1 MDVALDHEAE
11 VPFGADKLLREVHH
25 VYLRTVIMIVV
36 LSILH

>member
-25 VYLRTVIMIVV
+25 VYLRTVID
-36 LSILH
+36 